1 VATAPHVIVAVAAVI
16 ERLIFQV
23 RERFRRDPDVVESI
37 FGQLERGNVEGA
49 LAAGQGSNDY
59 LARIVVYA
67 LSHREKSMSNAF
79 MRAANQELQ
88 RFNRGLPVLDTII
101 TLAPL
106 LGLLG
111 TVTGLIHAF
120 GLLGAQELGS
130 PVAITGG
137 IAEALIATALGLG
150 IAIVALIPF
159 NYLAA
164 AWRRRVMKSRMLAR
178 SWSYSWLVPRGS
190 SARVNASEPAASRV
204 TDKPL
209 TGPAMNI
216 PSPGARK
223 QARIQII
230 PLIDIMF
237 FLLATFLMVS
247 LSMVKNQGVNVNV
260 PVASTTSS
268 QELKDYAT
276 ISITEQ
282 GEIYYNK
289 EKIEPDQLGLYL
301 KSLKET
307 YAEPKVFVNGDEKAV
322 FGKS

>member
-1 VATAPHVIVAVAAVI
+1 
-16 ERLIFQV
+16 
-23 RERFRRDPDVVESI
+23 
-37 FGQLERGNVEGA
+37 
-49 LAAGQGSNDY
+49 
-59 LARIVVYA
+59 
-67 LSHREKSMSNAF
+67 
-79 MRAANQELQ
+79 
-88 RFNRGLPVLDTII
+88 
-101 TLAPL
+101 
-106 LGLLG
+106 
-111 TVTGLIHAF
+111 
-120 GLLGAQELGS
+120 
-130 PVAITGG
+130 
-137 IAEALIATALGLG
+137 
-150 IAIVALIPF
+150 
-159 NYLAA
+159 
-164 AWRRRVMKSRMLAR
+164 
-178 SWSYSWLVPRGS
+178 
-190 SARVNASEPAASRV
+190 
-204 TDKPL
+204 
-209 TGPAMNI
+209 MNI

-282 GEIYYNK
+282 GDIYYNK

-322 FGKS
+322 FGKVVAVLDEARKLGITKVAIQTRKDQPNKK

>member
-1 VATAPHVIVAVAAVI
+1 
-16 ERLIFQV
+16 
-23 RERFRRDPDVVESI
+23 
-37 FGQLERGNVEGA
+37 
-49 LAAGQGSNDY
+49 
-59 LARIVVYA
+59 
-67 LSHREKSMSNAF
+67 
-79 MRAANQELQ
+79 
-88 RFNRGLPVLDTII
+88 
-101 TLAPL
+101 
-106 LGLLG
+106 
-111 TVTGLIHAF
+111 
-120 GLLGAQELGS
+120 
-130 PVAITGG
+130 
-137 IAEALIATALGLG
+137 
-150 IAIVALIPF
+150 
-159 NYLAA
+159 
-164 AWRRRVMKSRMLAR
+164 
-178 SWSYSWLVPRGS
+178 
-190 SARVNASEPAASRV
+190 
-204 TDKPL
+204 
-209 TGPAMNI
+209 MNI
-216 PSPGARK
+216 PSPGVRK

-322 FGKS
+322 FGKVVAVLDEARKLGITKVAIQTRKDQPNKK